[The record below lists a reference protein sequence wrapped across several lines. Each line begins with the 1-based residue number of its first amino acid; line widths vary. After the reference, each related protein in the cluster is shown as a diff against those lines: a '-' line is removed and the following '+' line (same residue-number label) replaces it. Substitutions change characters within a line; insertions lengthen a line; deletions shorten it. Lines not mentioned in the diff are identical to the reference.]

1 MKYSLK
7 YLEETRI
14 ELTMSFK
21 QVYKSSMKLWMDQK
35 ALVDHQINK
44 KKIRHRRNLNEKNA

>member
-21 QVYKSSMKLWMDQK
+21 QVYKSSMKLWMDKK

-44 KKIRHRRNLNEKNA
+44 QKIRHKRNLNEKNA